1 VIKGVNHGHDD
12 SISEDVIKGVN
23 HGHDD
28 SITEDVIITSS
39 LILSSCP

>member
-23 HGHDD
+23 P
-28 SITEDVIITSS
+28 S
-39 LILSSCP
+39 LV